1 MAFAGGRNAQ
11 GRTVSGCVPRAGTG
25 LGKQR
30 SKASERSGQID
41 CYFNLHDISRDH
53 AGQDAA
59 VVRESDFVSTGAPGQ
74 WISEWIAGG
83 RERCHVGGVRGPLTI
98 DRDHRHHQDDAG

>member
-1 MAFAGGRNAQ
+1 M
-11 GRTVSGCVPRAGTG
+11 
-25 LGKQR
+25 
-30 SKASERSGQID
+30 
-41 CYFNLHDISRDH
+41 
-53 AGQDAA
+53 
-59 VVRESDFVSTGAPGQ
+59 VRESDFVSTGAPGQ